1 MSYGSE
7 TRVTLDL
14 HGLNLAVAH
23 SAVRIALQQEAI
35 SSNRKISATDLV
47 IVTGRGLNSALRMRP
62 VLRPEVMH
70 MLQEEFYPPLSTMS
84 VPNNMGAIR
93 VSSDDISEWVSHQQ
107 QQKGARMLM
116 IAAMLKG
123 FASPGRK
130 LQNAFTKVVMSQAR
144 LENNKLESNNTT
156 IPGSQ

>member
-1 MSYGSE
+1 
-7 TRVTLDL
+7 
-14 HGLNLAVAH
+14 
-23 SAVRIALQQEAI
+23 
-35 SSNRKISATDLV
+35 
-47 IVTGRGLNSALRMRP
+47 
-62 VLRPEVMH
+62 